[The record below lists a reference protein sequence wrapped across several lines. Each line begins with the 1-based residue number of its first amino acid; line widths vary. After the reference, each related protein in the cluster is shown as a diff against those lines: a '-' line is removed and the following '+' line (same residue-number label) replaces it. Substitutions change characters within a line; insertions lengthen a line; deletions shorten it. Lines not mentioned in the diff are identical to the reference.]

1 MENTLIA
8 KLNPKQK
15 QAVLEITG
23 PLLILAGPGSGK
35 TKCITHRFAYLM
47 LEKKVSP
54 QQILSI
60 TFTNKASQE
69 MKHRILNLLQSE
81 GINVKSLP
89 WLGTFHATC
98 VKILRREGDHTSFG
112 RNFSIF
118 DPKDQDDVI
127 KQVLKSL
134 NLDPKQFSPSAI
146 LNTISSAKNEM
157 LNPEDYKSYARGFFQ
172 ETVAKIYPEYQ
183 KKLRKNSA
191 LDFDDLIMETIKLF
205 QENPEILGK
214 YQNLFQYIQVDEYQD
229 TNRSQY
235 LFTKMLAEKHHNIC
249 VVGDPGQGIYS
260 WRGANINNIL
270 DFEKD
275 YPEAKTIK
283 LEQNYRSTQ
292 NIITAAQQVLFKNG
306 KYPKMELWTENGV
319 GNNISLFEAG
329 NEKDEAYFI
338 ADTIYALDQPYT
350 NFGVLYRTNAQS
362 RILEEILIKVGVP
375 YRLVGGIKF
384 YERKEIKDVI
394 AYLRLIVNPHDEIS
408 NQRAEK
414 VGKRRQQKFLEWR
427 GKIDSSLLTPAEI
440 LDQVLSETNYLEYL
454 DNKSEEGES
463 RIENVKELRSV
474 AQSFES
480 LVDLLENI
488 ALMQDETTPSG
499 KEIDGTEKQEA
510 VTLMTLHSAKGLE
523 FPTVFLCGCEEG
535 ILPHSR
541 TLTDQ
546 QELEEER
553 RLCYVGITRAK
564 EKLYLTYARERR
576 IFGTQSYNNM
586 SRFIDDIASDLLE
599 WEV

>member
-157 LNPEDYKSYARGFFQ
+157 LAPEDYKSYARGFFQ